1 MNVLFYG
8 NGGCG
13 NHGCEAIIRGTIQIL
28 KNASY
33 TVLSENVSEDIRY
46 GLDNISKVI
55 PAKEERRRDIAFF
68 KAYAKLK
75 LTGNYTDMDGLY
87 YIPVIQQLSGRANVI
102 LIFHGRGRR

>member
-87 YIPVIQQLSGRANVI
+87 YGKTMRQHWRNSMKAD
-102 LIFHGRGRR
+102 